1 MRGTKRAGV
10 GAAAALVVLGLAAGC
25 SGGSDRSDGD
35 ETGTPTGCDMVPAGK
50 VVGLLGQ
57 DLDTTAH
64 GTLDGLRSKHAKAV
78 CRSVVPGHPERSVTI
93 TAEYHPKPYELPKRS
108 CSAGWVYAGTP
119 DKFTPACQE
128 TVDGHGR
135 TELVVR
141 WQPYLMHVVIGRSD
155 RDWGG
160 DPERALAMSRIVAQ
174 RLGVSEAAGDG

>member
-1 MRGTKRAGV
+1 MPGALR
-10 GAAAALVVLGLAAGC
+10 AAAALLVLGVAAAGC
-25 SGGSDRSDGD
+25 SGAGPGGGGSGGSG
-35 ETGTPTGCDMVPAGK
+35 PPSGCDMVPAGK
-50 VVGLLGQ
+50 VVGLLGS
-57 DLDTTAH
+57 DGETTAH
-64 GTLDGLRSKHAKAV
+64 GTLARLRAAHARAE

-93 TAEYHPKPYELPKRS
+93 TAEYHPRPYTLPRRS

-119 DKFTPACQE
+119 EKYTPACQE

-160 DPERALAMSRIVAQ
+160 DPEQALAMSRIVAQ